1 MFALANHK
9 IEKMYWTEILKYLY
23 ILWNIFYFGAILF
36 AILVVLLENK
46 NPVKTIAWILV
57 IWFLPVI
64 GIVFYIFFGRDT
76 RKTRIIGKKSYN
88 RLMKRPMA
96 EFLAQEAMTLPADQN
111 QVATL
116 FNRTNQALMFDGNE
130 VGILTDGCAFLQSLM
145 HEIHHA
151 KEYIHLQYYIIE
163 DDPVGR
169 MIRDLLID
177 KARQGIEIKLIYDDV
192 GCWNVPNHF
201 FEKMKENG
209 IEVRSF
215 LQVAFPLFTSKVNY
229 RNHRKLTIIDGHT
242 GFIGGMNLALRYAR
256 GLSWGCWRDTH
267 LCIKGKAV
275 YGLQTSF
282 LLDWYFVDRTL
293 LTSSRY
299 FPKIGTWGESIV
311 QIVTSEPVAPWK
323 EIMLGLTMA
332 IQSAKRY
339 FYIQTPYFLPTEPIM
354 SAMQTAALAGVDV
367 RLMIPGRPDKEIT
380 FLATCSYLK
389 DVLKAGVKVFQ
400 YHKGFIHSK
409 LMVSDDLLSTVGTT
423 NMDFRS
429 FEHNFEINAFMYDT
443 GTALKMKQIFLMD
456 QRDCVPLYLKNWEK
470 RPRWQRIKESVVRLL
485 SPLL

>member
-1 MFALANHK
+1 MDWNAMLH
-9 IEKMYWTEILKYLY
+9 YLLS
-23 ILWNIFYFGAILF
+23 ILWNMLYFGAILF
-36 AILVVLLENK
+36 TIVVVLLENK
-46 NPVKTIAWILV
+46 NPVKTIAWVLV

-76 RKTRIIGKKSYN
+76 RRTRIIGKKSYN

-96 EFLAQEAMTLPADQN
+96 EFLAQESMTLPADQN
-111 QVATL
+111 QVSTL
-116 FNRTNQALMFDGNE
+116 FNNTNQALMFDGNQVE
-130 VGILTDGCAFLQSLM
+130 ILTDGYSFLQELM
-145 HEIHHA
+145 REIYKA
-151 KEYIHLQYYIIE
+151 KEYIHLQYYIFE
-163 DDPVGR
+163 DDAVGR
-169 MIRDLLID
+169 LVRDLLID
-177 KARQGIEIKLIYDDV
+177 KAREGIEVKVIYDDV
-192 GCWNVPNHF
+192 GCWNVPKHF
-201 FEKMKENG
+201 FEKMMENG

-215 LQVAFPLFTSKVNY
+215 LKVAFPIFTSKVNY
-229 RNHRKLTIIDGHT
+229 RNHRKVTVIDGHT
-242 GFIGGMNLALRYAR
+242 GFVGGMNLALRYVR
-256 GLSWGCWRDTH
+256 GLPWGTWRDTH
-267 LCIKGKAV
+267 LTIKGKAV

-282 LLDWYFVDRTL
+282 LLDWYFVDQTL

-299 FPKIGTWGESIV
+299 FPKIEVRGESIV

-332 IQSAKRY
+332 IHSAKRY

-354 SAMQTAALAGVDV
+354 AALQTAALAGVDV
-367 RLMIPGRPDKEIT
+367 RLMIPGRPDAEVT

-389 DVLKAGVKVFQ
+389 DVLEAGVKVFQ

-409 LMVSDDLLSTVGTT
+409 LMVSDDALSTVGTT

-443 GTALKMKQIFLMD
+443 STALKMKHIFLQD
-456 QRDCVPLYLKNWEK
+456 QKDCTPLYLKNWER